1 MNNYTIDFIF
11 KITKGTLLRVAHHE
25 PIYHLLIDSRKL
37 TQTNNTLFFAIKGAR
52 QNGHQYI
59 QLLYDK
65 GIRNFIIEEEIDVLN
80 FPAANFIKVK
90 NSIEALQQITAFH
103 RHQFQIPIIGVTGS
117 NGKTVVKEWLYQI
130 LEQDFKIVRSPKSY
144 NSQIGVP
151 LSVWQINDNH
161 QLGIFEAGISQPY
174 EMQNLEKIIKPTV
187 GIFTNIGEA
196 HGEGF
201 LNVRQ
206 KINEKL
212 QLFAFSNH
220 IIYCKDYEELHNA
233 AVNFKSKIAND
244 GNDER
249 FNLFSWS
256 FKNEANLKINEII
269 SEGMKSTIHATFND
283 NSISI
288 TIPFSDKASIENA
301 IHCWAYML
309 LHHYDN
315 NIIQQRMMHLTNIGM
330 RLELKEATNNCSL
343 INDSYNSDINSI
355 SIALDF
361 LHHQK
366 QHDKHT
372 VILSDILQSGKSD
385 YDLYN
390 EVIDLIKAKRIN
402 RFIGIGKNI
411 CRQQKQFTQLE
422 NIELHFYPDTNN
434 FIQDFDLQLF
444 NNEAILLKGARAFEF
459 EKISMLLEKKAHETV
474 LEINLSALVHN
485 FKTYQSML
493 HPKTKIM
500 VMVKAFSYGSG
511 SYEIANLLQF
521 HHADYLAVAYADEG
535 VELRNN
541 GILLPIMVMC
551 PEQRSFDT
559 IIKNR
564 LEPEIYSLEIL
575 QDLIDTIQRFYVGYD
590 LLPLSIHLKLD
601 TGMRRLGFD
610 ESELDTLIEKLNEH
624 KKIIQ
629 VKSIFSHLSASESSE
644 HDDFSNYQIN
654 LFEKMTAKIETK
666 IGYKFLKHILN
677 SGGIVRHNNHQMDM
691 VRLGIGLYGYDS
703 AVEIQN
709 KLKTVSTLKTTV
721 LQVKNILSDETIG
734 YSRKGKLATNGKIAT
749 VGIGYADGYRRVLGN
764 GKSKMLVKGEL
775 AKTVGNICM
784 DMCMLD
790 VSHIPNVK
798 AGDLVTVFGENP
810 TLTELAD
817 WEGSIPYEILT
828 GISKRVKRIYF
839 EE

>member
-25 PIYHLLIDSRKL
+25 PILHLLIDSRKL
-37 TQTNNTLFFAIKGAR
+37 TQTSNTLFFAIKGSR

-59 QLLYDK
+59 DLLYNK
-65 GIRNFIIEEEIDVLN
+65 GVRNFIIEEEIDLLN
-80 FPAANFIKVK
+80 FPLANFIKVK
-90 NSIEALQQITAFH
+90 NSIDALQQITAFH
-103 RHQFQIPIIGVTGS
+103 RQQFQIPIIGVTGS
-117 NGKTVVKEWLYQI
+117 NGKTVVKEWLYQL
-130 LEQDFKIVRSPKSY
+130 LEQDVKIVRSPKSY

-151 LSVWQINDNH
+151 LSVWQINETH

-174 EMQNLEKIIKPTV
+174 EMQNLEKIIKPTIGV
-187 GIFTNIGEA
+187 FTNIGEA
-196 HGEGF
+196 HSEGF
-201 LNVRQ
+201 LNIRQ

-212 QLFAFSNH
+212 QLFAFSKH

-244 GNDER
+244 GDAER

-256 FKNEANLKINEII
+256 FKNEADLKINEII
-269 SEGMKSTIHATFND
+269 NESMKSTIYATFKENE
-283 NSISI
+283 ISI
-288 TIPFSDKASIENA
+288 IIPFSDKASIENA

-309 LHHYDN
+309 LSNYEN
-315 NIIQQRMMHLTNIGM
+315 TIIQQRMLHLTNIGM
-330 RLELKEATNNCSL
+330 RLELKEANNNCSL

-361 LHHQK
+361 LYHQK

-390 EVIDLIKAKRIN
+390 EVIELIKAKHIN

-411 CRQQKQFTQLE
+411 CRQQKQFAQIE
-422 NIELHFYPDTNN
+422 NLELHFYPDTIN
-434 FIQDFDLQLF
+434 FVQDFDLQLF

-459 EKISMLLEKKAHETV
+459 EKISQLLEKKAHETV

-485 FKTYQSML
+485 FKTYQAML
-493 HPKTKIM
+493 KPKTKIM

-511 SYEIANLLQF
+511 SYEIANVLQF

-575 QDLIDTIQRFYVGYD
+575 QDLIDTLQKFYVGYD
-590 LLPLSIHLKLD
+590 LLPIPIHLKLD
-601 TGMRRLGFD
+601 TGMRRLGF
-610 ESELDTLIEKLNEH
+610 EENELDKLLQLINEH
-624 KKIIQ
+624 KNFIQ
-629 VKSIFSHLSASESSE
+629 VKSVFSHLSASESNE
-644 HDDFSNYQIN
+644 HDEFTNYQFS
-654 LFEKMTAKIETK
+654 LFEKMTAKIESK

-677 SGGIVRHNNHQMDM
+677 SGGIVRHNSYQMDM

-703 AVEIQN
+703 AIEMQS

-721 LQVKNILSDETIG
+721 LQVKKIKADETIG
-734 YSRKGKLATNGKIAT
+734 YSRKGKLSSEGKIAT

-764 GKSKMLVKGEL
+764 GRSKMMVKGEL
-775 AKTVGNICM
+775 ANTVGNICM

-790 VSHIPNVK
+790 VSHIANIK

-810 TLTELAD
+810 KLTELAE